1 MKSPL
6 FIGTDVQKMTGSSLS
21 IYSNPAILAIS
32 QDPLG
37 TAAHRVWRYPAAL
50 DDYSQGEI
58 NLWVGDLSGGD
69 YIVALLNAG
78 NKTLTMNASL
88 SDIFLDKSPS
98 GTAPETMQTWDVYD
112 LWTNRMDNAAAAEII
127 SGDSIVLDANNSI
140 TRFNSTE
147 MSYAKGLAANHP
159 ALLGAKTTSIPP
171 KGTLTAEVPRHGIG
185 LFRIR
190 SRGDAEKE
198 MFEL

>member
-6 FIGTDVQKMTGSSLS
+6 LIGTDIQKLTGSSLS
-21 IYSNPAILAIS
+21 IFSNPAILAIS

-37 TAAHRVWRYPAAL
+37 TAAHRVWKHPAAL
-50 DDYSQGEI
+50 DDHFQGEI
-58 NLWVGDLSGGD
+58 NLWVGDLSTGD
-69 YIVALLNAG
+69 YIVALVNAG
-78 NKTLTMNASL
+78 NKNLTMNASL

-112 LWTNRMDNAAAAEII
+112 LWKNRMDSATASAII
-127 SGDSIVLDANNSI
+127 SGYSAVTDTVNS
-140 TRFNSTE
+140 TRRYNSTE

-159 ALLGAKTTSIPP
+159 ALLGAKTTSILPR
-171 KGTLTAEVPRHGIG
+171 GTLTAEVPRHGIG

-190 SRGDAEKE
+190 SRGDAGKEKA
-198 MFEL
+198 EL